1 MSAIEMPSSTAAPGP
16 AAPAGG
22 GGGASRAGGRLIVLG
37 ARRCTHPAREVL
49 TRHTGQ
55 RTSFTGRLV
64 PNPPGFAQRV
74 GMVPEEGATLAGRQ
88 GHHIEVDYADITLE
102 P

>member
-1 MSAIEMPSSTAAPGP
+1 MEMPPSVAAPGP

-22 GGGASRAGGRLIVLG
+22 GGGVGQAVDWSSPGV
-37 ARRCTHPAREVL
+37 RRCSARPGEVL
-49 TRHTGQ
+49 TRHPWQ

-64 PNPPGFAQRV
+64 PDPPGFAEHV
-74 GMVPEEGATLAGRQ
+74 GMAAALALGQ
-88 GHHIEVDYADITLE
+88 GHPTTFEIAYAGITLE